1 MIKFN
6 NLKET
11 TVSYHTQLTE
21 AAARV
26 IGSGWFV
33 HGPECKAFEAEFAD
47 YIGAKHM
54 IGVASGTDA
63 LEIALRAVITQKG
76 GKVATV
82 ANAGFDTATA
92 AFAAGFEPV
101 YVDIDPSTRLMSASD
116 LKRVIEAHDISAVVV
131 THLYGLCAD
140 MAEFQAIC
148 EQHRIPLIEDCA
160 QAHGARRDGS
170 MAGSYGDVS
179 TFSFYPTKNL
189 GAIGDGGAIATASA
203 KLETRIRQLKQY
215 GWSDKYTVGISG
227 GRNSRLDEIQAAML
241 RIRLQYL
248 DDENSRRREIASR
261 YSSEITSSKL
271 TTPPVFGAEY
281 VGHLYVVECDERD
294 ALKAYLTDAGIG
306 VDIHFP
312 IPDHLQPAYLEGA
325 ASTNSSLPYSEQSS
339 KRCLSLPCYPGM
351 SDADVSTVIRI
362 INEW

>member
-1 MIKFN
+1 
-6 NLKET
+6 
-11 TVSYHTQLTE
+11 
-21 AAARV
+21 
-26 IGSGWFV
+26 
-33 HGPECKAFEAEFAD
+33 
-47 YIGAKHM
+47 
-54 IGVASGTDA
+54 
-63 LEIALRAVITQKG
+63 
-76 GKVATV
+76 
-82 ANAGFDTATA
+82 
-92 AFAAGFEPV
+92 
-101 YVDIDPSTRLMSASD
+101 
-116 LKRVIEAHDISAVVV
+116 
-131 THLYGLCAD
+131 
-140 MAEFQAIC
+140 
-148 EQHRIPLIEDCA
+148 
-160 QAHGARRDGS
+160 

-281 VGHLYVVECDERD
+281 VGHLYVVECDKRD